1 MIHILRLPGA
11 AAIVL
16 GLASVIYK
24 NLFHTASFSRSCRTI
39 SSTISSQSDVY
50 YPGASVYHT
59 DIYHWASSSTQEPA
73 CTVEPGT
80 AEDVGEILRILGQT
94 RTPFAVKSGGHTA
107 NPNFS
112 SSKGVLIA
120 LYRFNEVVYDSE
132 SQTATIG
139 TGLIFDDVYAALEP
153 HKVSVLGARVTG
165 IGVGGFVLGGGYS
178 WKTNQYGL
186 AVDSITSFELVKP
199 NGEVTNVTESTDSE
213 LFFGLKGGFNNFGI
227 VTRVT
232 MRTYPQPMV
241 WGGMIT
247 YTKYSIAEVTAAVI
261 KFSATNTDPKANIIA
276 GYDCV
281 LTEPLITQL
290 LYYDGPNPPAGL
302 FDDFLKIPAL
312 IKDIGQRS
320 LHKYIKLTAS
330 NVSADFHLGA
340 VFHTVPLLG
349 YSARVMDTV
358 QSELTFWC
366 DALALDAT
374 PFISTLYLCYGEI
387 GIMKLS

>member
-1 MIHILRLPGA
+1 MIHLPSA
-11 AAIVL
+11 ATIIL
-16 GLASVIYK
+16 GLASGIYK
-24 NLFHTASFSRSCRTI
+24 NLFHTVDQAASFSDVCRTI

-50 YPGASVYHT
+50 YRGQPMYDK
-59 DIYHWASSSTQEPA
+59 DIYHWASSSTQESA

-80 AEDVGEILRILGQT
+80 AEDVGKILRILDQT

-120 LYRFNEVVYDSE
+120 LYRFNEVVYDPA
-132 SQTATIG
+132 SQTAIIG
-139 TGLIFDDVYAALEP
+139 TGLIFDDVYTALEP
-153 HKVSVLGARVTG
+153 HQVSVLGGRVTG

-186 AVDSITSFELVKP
+186 AVDTVTSFELVKP
-199 NGEVTNVTESTDSE
+199 NGEITNVTESSDSE
-213 LFFGLKGGFNNFGI
+213 LFFGLKGGLNNFGV
-227 VTRVT
+227 VTRIT

-247 YTKYSIAEVTAAVI
+247 YANVSIPEVTAAVV
-261 KFSATNTDPKANIIA
+261 KFSATNTDPKANIIS

-281 LTEPLITQL
+281 LTQPLITQI

-312 IKDIGQRS
+312 IKNIGQRS
-320 LHKYIKLTAS
+320 LPEYIELTAS
-330 NVSADFHLGA
+330 NVSADF
-340 VFHTVPLLG
+340 
-349 YSARVMDTV
+349 R
-358 QSELTFWC
+358 
-366 DALALDAT
+366 
-374 PFISTLYLCYGEI
+374 
-387 GIMKLS
+387 